1 MCWGLPA
8 VCAFSGCGIQR
19 EYARRGQ
26 LLDSLAVRTSRLE
39 AGQAAQQEEAGKL
52 RADVLTEL
60 EGLGAQEEQLAAQLN
75 DLGDRLDRISRRLG
89 LGRGNVT
96 PVAGESA
103 KTQDTT
109 RAPADTA
116 GQGLDQLYN
125 TAYLDFTRGK
135 YDVAVA
141 EFRQYI
147 QRFPSSENADNAQYW
162 IGECYYSQGKYQ
174 DAEKEF
180 RQVLT
185 AYPDGNKAP
194 SAAYKL
200 ALVYL
205 SEKRKPEARNQLKR
219 VVQQYSGSNEAKL
232 AQARLESGE

>member
-19 EYARRGQ
+19 EYVRRGQ

-39 AGQAAQQEEAGKL
+39 AGQTTQQEEMGRL

-60 EGLGAQEEQLAAQLN
+60 EGLGTREEQLAAQLN

-96 PVAGESA
+96 PVGAESA

-109 RAPADTA
+109 RAPVDSA
-116 GQGLDQLYN
+116 GLGQDQLYN

-135 YDVAVA
+135 YDVAVT
-141 EFRQYI
+141 EFRQYV
-147 QRFPSSENADNAQYW
+147 QRFPTSDNADNAQYW
-162 IGECYYSQGKYQ
+162 IGECYYSQGRYQ

-205 SEKRKPEARNQLKR
+205 AEKRKPEARNQFKR